1 MAAAIGESVGT
12 GGASIK
18 LAITGMTCAA
28 CASRVTAALEAVP
41 GVRSASVNL
50 MLHQASIAA
59 DRKVRPAAL
68 IEAVRGAGYEASPDA
83 QPEVKTGPSLFVVIA
98 CALLSAPFVLQMLAM
113 ALGFSWSL
121 DPWLQLAL
129 AAPVQFVAG
138 ARFYAGAWKAVSRA
152 SGNMDLLVALG
163 STAAFGLSLWLM
175 LRGGHAHALYFEASV
190 IIITMVLLGQWLEGR
205 ARARATEAIRGLM
218 ELQPETARRETGGAY
233 ETVAAQ
239 SLRPGD
245 VVLVAAGERVPAD
258 GEILSGES
266 ELDQAVLTG
275 ESVPV
280 PVKTG
285 ARAMAGAMNGLGALR
300 MRVTAAAVDSSLGR
314 MIASVSAAQIAKGE
328 TGRMVDRISAVFV
341 PVVLVLAALTLA
353 GWLLFGAEW
362 TASLEHAIA
371 VLVIACPCALGLATP
386 AAMVAGSGA
395 AARSGI
401 LLRDLD
407 AIEAAHGVKLV
418 AMDKT
423 GTLTVGRPKVLA
435 AEAMNGD
442 AAQLLYWAAAAQA
455 GLKHPIA
462 YGLAETALS
471 NGRQLPEPSAMQAVP
486 GQGVVAQFGDR
497 RIAVGNAKLMRAEH
511 ADLSALRGKAD
522 GWAAQGATLVFVAL
536 DGAAQGVIA
545 MRDQLKPEAAECVGQ
560 LRAAG
565 YRVVILSGDA
575 PETVKRVAQEVGVDE
590 AYGSLTPEDKARF
603 LHDRAESGERAAFV
617 GDGVNDAPALAQA
630 ALGVA
635 VANAAGVAGEAA
647 AITIVKPDLRLLP
660 AALDIAN
667 KTRTKIRQNL
677 FWAFVYN
684 IVGLP
689 LAALGLLSPVLAGTA
704 MALSSVSVV
713 TNASRLSSW
722 TPGARIPSI
731 LALLLRWFIV
741 IAVFIPVGWVV
752 LYAVVPVPG
761 TLLMLGRMLEGDGA
775 RYDWVS
781 IRDVSPNLVRAV
793 IASEDQSFC
802 THAGFAWDEIDAAV
816 KRAEKTGRPVRGA
829 STITQQTAKNAFL
842 WPGRSYIR
850 KGVEAYFTVL
860 VEAFWSKR
868 RIMEVYLNI
877 AEWGP
882 GVFGAEAAAQHW
894 FKKPAKDLT
903 VREAAALAAIL
914 PNPRRYKAAES
925 GPYITGRTGVITRRA
940 GGVRATGGASCVLKP

>member
-1 MAAAIGESVGT
+1 MPMTAKADGAAGGTRLELAIG
-12 GGASIK
+12 
-18 LAITGMTCAA
+18 GMTCAA
-28 CASRVTAALEAVP
+28 CAARVTTALEAVP
-41 GVRSASVNL
+41 GVRAANVNL
-50 MLHQASIAA
+50 MLHKASVETEGKVSAA
-59 DRKVRPAAL
+59 AIVAAVK
-68 IEAVRGAGYEASPDA
+68 AAGYDATPGPKEAA
-83 QPEVKTGPSLFVVIA
+83 ETGPPFWLVAA
-98 CALLSAPFVLQMLAM
+98 CAVLCAPFLLQMAAM
-113 ALGFSWSL
+113 ALGFNWAL

-129 AAPVQFVAG
+129 AAPVQFIAG
-138 ARFYAGAWKAVSRA
+138 ARFYWGAWKAVSRA

-175 LRGGHAHALYFEASV
+175 FRGGHAHALYFEAAAV
-190 IIITMVLLGQWLEGR
+190 VVTMVLFGQWLEGR

-218 ELQPETARRETGGAY
+218 ELQPETARREADGRY
-233 ETVAAQ
+233 ETVAAA
-239 SLRPGD
+239 SLAPGD

-266 ELDQAVLTG
+266 ELDQALMTG

-285 ARAMAGAMNGLGALR
+285 SRALAGAMNGMGALR
-300 MRVTAAAVDSSLGR
+300 MRVTASADDSGLGR

-341 PVVLVLAALTLA
+341 PIVLALAVATFVGWMATGAVWTL
-353 GWLLFGAEW
+353 
-362 TASLEHAIA
+362 SLEHAIA

-395 AARSGI
+395 AARAGI

-407 AIEAAHGVKLV
+407 AIEAAHGVTLV

-423 GTLTVGRPKVLA
+423 GTLTLGRPKVLA
-435 AEAMNGD
+435 AD
-442 AAQLLYWAAAAQA
+442 AVDGNTAQLVYWAAAAQS

-462 YGLAETALS
+462 YGLAEAALS
-471 NGRQLPEPSAMQAVP
+471 DGRERPAPDAMRAIP
-486 GQGVVAQFGDR
+486 GQGVVAQFGAK
-497 RIAVGNAKLMRAEH
+497 RIAVGNAKLMTAEG
-511 ADLSALRGKAD
+511 ADLGPMTAKAKD
-522 GWAAQGATLVFVAL
+522 WAAQGATLVYVAA
-536 DGAAQGVIA
+536 DGVAQGVIA
-545 MRDQLKPEAAECVGQ
+545 LRDELRPEAADSVAM

-565 YRVVILSGDA
+565 YRVVVLSGDA
-575 PETVKRVAQEVGVDE
+575 PETVRRVAQDLGLDE
-590 AYGSLTPEDKARF
+590 AYGGLSPEDKARF
-603 LHDRAESGERAAFV
+603 LRERAAQGERAAFV
-617 GDGVNDAPALAQA
+617 GDGVNDAPALSEA

-647 AITIVKPDLRLLP
+647 AITIVKPDLRLVP

-667 KTRTKIRQNL
+667 RTRGKIRQNL

-684 IVGLP
+684 VVGLP

-713 TNASRLSSW
+713 ANASRLTSW
-722 TPGARIPSI
+722 RPGARTASAVAFLARWFAI
-731 LALLLRWFIV
+731 LA
-741 IAVFIPVGWVV
+741 VFVPVGWVLIYSV
-752 LYAVVPVPG
+752 LPVPG
-761 TLLMLGRMLEGDGA
+761 TLLMAGRMLEGDGA
-775 RYDWVS
+775 RYDWTP
-781 IRDVSPNLVRAV
+781 IEDVSPNLVRAV

-802 THAGFAWDEIDAAV
+802 DHAGFAWDEIEAAM
-816 KRAEKTGRPVRGA
+816 KRAEKTGKPARGA

-842 WPGRSYIR
+842 WPGRSYVR

-860 VEAFWSKR
+860 IEAFWSKR

-882 GVFGAEAAAQHW
+882 GVFGAEEAAQHW
-894 FKKPAKDLT
+894 FKKPARDLT

-914 PNPRRYKAAES
+914 PNPRKYKAAQS
-925 GPYITGRTGVITRRA
+925 GPYIAGRTSVITRRA
-940 GGVRATGGASCVLKP
+940 GGVRANGGATCVLKP